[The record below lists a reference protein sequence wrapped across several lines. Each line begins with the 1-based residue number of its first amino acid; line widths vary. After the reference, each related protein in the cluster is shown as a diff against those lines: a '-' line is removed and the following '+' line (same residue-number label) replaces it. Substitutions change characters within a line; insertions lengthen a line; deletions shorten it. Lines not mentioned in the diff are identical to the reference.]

1 MLDEYEFSDHESQS
15 ASWIALADLMTG
27 LMAIFLVLCLV
38 VLTNQD
44 RTRVMI
50 IQSIQ
55 EEMKAEGI
63 KVEIDPETGDISI
76 AENILFPYGSSQ
88 LSDKGQLFLND
99 FIPVYS
105 QVLFHKLK
113 PEQLEQVARIIVE
126 GHGSR
131 DLNTSLDYS
140 KNMTLSLNRANSVV
154 QHVNSMPL
162 FEGKLPFLMKLTPVG
177 RGNVDSK
184 PYDDAGDR
192 KVVFK
197 FQFST
202 ELFGNLA
209 KQDLVEKTTKI
220 GESK

>member
-1 MLDEYEFSDHESQS
+1 MLDENEFVDHEGQS

-38 VLTNQD
+38 ILTNQD

-55 EEMKAEGI
+55 EEMQAEGI

-76 AENILFPYGSSQ
+76 AENILFPYGSAQ
-88 LSDKGQLFLND
+88 LSAQGQYFLND

-113 PEQLEQVARIIVE
+113 PEQLQQVARIIVE

-131 DLNTSLDYS
+131 DRNTSVDYAT
-140 KNMTLSLNRANSVV
+140 NMTLSLNRANSVV
-154 QHVNSMPL
+154 QHVNSMPN
-162 FEGKLPFLMKLTPVG
+162 FNGKNPFLLKLTPVG
-177 RGNVDSK
+177 RGNIDAK
-184 PYDDAGDR
+184 PYDSASDR

-197 FQFST
+197 FQFAS

-209 KQDLVEKTTKI
+209 KQDLVEKNTQV
-220 GESK
+220 GLP